1 MALSSD
7 TDASTPKFLRGK
19 YAICGVGETTYRRGS
34 EESTR
39 NLATWAINNAL
50 ADAGMEA
57 DDIDGMLNYSGNDSV
72 FAPQVAN
79 DLGIR
84 LNFYMDVHGG
94 GSSTEAL
101 IGIAIGV
108 IEAGMCKAVVIY
120 RSMNGYTQVRI
131 GGTGARSA
139 VPIVGD
145 QIHHRGYGWQ
155 SAGQMFAPTFLR
167 HMYDYGTTPEQVA
180 HVKVAHSKHASNNPK
195 AYYKTRYTVEDVVN
209 SRIICKPLHLLDCCV
224 ETDNATAIIV
234 TRLDRARDCKNP
246 PAVIQSVVGRCCKP
260 RGDIHLHYQH
270 GPIST
275 VAGHYAKDILFA
287 NAGVG
292 PEDIDVTGSYD
303 AFTFT
308 TMLQLEDYGFCK
320 KGEGGDYVSSG
331 AIELGGRR
339 PNNTSGGHLCEGYTH
354 GMNMVIENVR
364 QLRNDA
370 DDSCPIGTDGK
381 RQHTHDF
388 SEGGCRQV
396 KNVELTANL
405 GWAHPGAASSMIMA
419 KDAR

>member
-370 DDSCPIGTDGK
+370 DDSCQIGPDGK
-381 RQHTHDF
+381 RQHTHDY
-388 SEGGCRQV
+388 SEVGV
-396 KNVELTANL
+396 
-405 GWAHPGAASSMIMA
+405 
-419 KDAR
+419 AR

>member
-1 MALSSD
+1 MPLPAD
-7 TDASTPKFLRGK
+7 TDATTPRYLRDK
-19 YAICGVGETTYRRGS
+19 YAIVGVGETPYTRGS
-34 EESTR
+34 GLTTR
-39 NLATWAINNAL
+39 AMGTNAVRSAIL
-50 ADAGMEA
+50 DAGLKPS
-57 DDIDGMLNYSGNDSV
+57 DIDGMLSYQSGDST
-72 FAPQVAN
+72 FAPFIAG

-84 LNFYMDVHGG
+84 LNFYMDVFGG

-108 IEAGMCKAVVIY
+108 IAAGMCKTVAIF
-120 RSMNGYTQVRI
+120 RSMNGYSQVRI

-139 VPIVGD
+139 PPVNGD
-145 QIHHRGYGWQ
+145 MLHSRAYGWQ

-167 HMYDYGTTPEQVA
+167 HMHDYGTTPEQVA
-180 HVKVAHSKHASNNPK
+180 MVKVVHSEHASNNPK
-195 AYYKTRYTVEDVVN
+195 ALYKKRNTVADVLG
-209 SRIICKPLHLLDCCV
+209 SRFICKPLHLLDCCV

-234 TRLDRARDCKNP
+234 TGADRARDLRHT
-246 PAVIQSVVGRCCKP
+246 PALIRGVAGRVNKP
-260 RGDIHLHYQH
+260 RLDMHYQH

-275 VAGHYAKDILFA
+275 VAGHYAKDILWP

-292 PEDIDVTGSYD
+292 PEDIDVTGAYD

-331 AIELGGRR
+331 ITRLGGKR

-364 QLRNDA
+364 QLRHDI
-370 DDSCPIGTDGK
+370 DDSCPMGPDGK
-381 RQHTHDF
+381 RMHTYDYH
-388 SEGGCRQV
+388 EGGCRQV
-396 KNVELTANL
+396 KGAEVSANL
-405 GWAHPGAASSMIMA
+405 GWAMPGTGSAMVM
-419 KDAR
+419 RRG

>member
-1 MALSSD
+1 MSLTSVSD
-7 TDASTPKFLRGK
+7 VDASTARHLAGK
-19 YAICGVGETTYRRGS
+19 YAVAGIGETPYMRGS
-34 EESTR
+34 QYSTR
-39 NLATWAINNAL
+39 SLATWAIGNAMR
-50 ADAGMEA
+50 DAGMVS
-57 DDIDGMLNYSGNDSV
+57 DDIDGMLSYSGNDSV
-72 FAPQVAN
+72 FSTFVAG

-101 IGIAIGV
+101 IGMAIGV
-108 IEAGMCKAVVIY
+108 IEAGMCNTVAIF
-120 RSMNGYTQVRI
+120 RAMNGYTQVRI

-139 VPIVGD
+139 VPINGD
-145 QIHHRGYGWQ
+145 QIHSRAYGWQ

-180 HVKVAHSKHASNNPK
+180 AVKVAHSKHASNNPK
-195 AYYKTRYTVEDVVN
+195 AYYRNRLTVDEVVG

-224 ETDNATAIIV
+224 ETDNATCVIV
-234 TRLDRARDCKNP
+234 TRLERARDCPNP
-246 PAVIQSVVGRCCKP
+246 PAVIRSVVGRCCKP
-260 RGDIHLHYQH
+260 RIDMHYQH

-275 VAGHYAKDILFA
+275 VAGHYAKDILFP
-287 NAGVG
+287 NADVK

-308 TMLQLEDYGFCK
+308 TMLQLEDYGFCR

-331 AIELGGRR
+331 IIELGGER

-354 GMNMVIENVR
+354 GMNMVIENTR
-364 QLRNDA
+364 QLRGEA
-370 DDSCPIGTDGK
+370 DDSCPVGPDG
-381 RQHTHDF
+381 RRRHTHDH

-396 KNVELTANL
+396 RDVELTANL
-405 GWAHPGAASSMIMA
+405 GWAMPATGSAMIMS
-419 KDAR
+419 KDMR

>member
-1 MALSSD
+1 MTQSD
-7 TDASTPKFLRGK
+7 QSDMDATTEPYLRNK
-19 YAICGVGETTYRRGS
+19 YAIVGIGETTYRRGS
-34 EESTR
+34 QESTR

-50 ADAGMEA
+50 EDAGLEA
-57 DDIDGMLNYSGNDSV
+57 SDIDGMLSYSGNDST
-72 FAPQVAN
+72 FSTFVAG

-101 IGIAIGV
+101 IGIAMGV
-108 IEAGMCKAVVIY
+108 IEAGMCKTVAIF

-139 VPIVGD
+139 APIVGD
-145 QIHHRGYGWQ
+145 QVHMRAYGWQ

-195 AYYKTRYTVEDVVN
+195 AYYKTRHAVEDVMN

-224 ETDNATAIIV
+224 ETDNATCIIV
-234 TRLDRARDCKNP
+234 SRAEHAKDLKQPLVQIR
-246 PAVIQSVVGRCCKP
+246 SVVGRCCKP
-260 RGDIHLHYQH
+260 RIDMHYQH

-275 VAGHYAKDILFA
+275 VAGHYAKDILWP

-292 PEDIDVTGSYD
+292 PDEIDLTGSYD

-320 KGEGGDYVSSG
+320 KGEGGQYVSSG
-331 AIELGGRR
+331 IIELGGAR
-339 PNNTSGGHLCEGYTH
+339 PNNTSGGHLCEAYTH
-354 GMNMVIENVR
+354 GMNLVIENVR
-364 QLRNDA
+364 QLRGDV
-370 DDSCPIGTDGK
+370 DDSCPSGPDGK
-381 RQHTHDF
+381 RRHTHDY

-396 KNVELTANL
+396 KDAELSANL
-405 GWAHPGAASSMIMA
+405 GWAMPGTGSAMVMQ
-419 KDAR
+419 RG